1 MDEKNQVILHLPGY
15 HVMFTPRVIVA
26 KISKMAHI
34 FYFLLLLVL
43 IYYALFRTTIQSYRD
58 INSKISGNKNIGF
71 WYSHCSISSFFLN
84 ISTFSSQALF
94 PRPTKP
100 NHFLK
105 ELHVN
110 IILEL

>member
-15 HVMFTPRVIVA
+15 HVMFTPRVIVT

-34 FYFLLLLVL
+34 FYFLLMTSEGLIQLLVL

-71 WYSHCSISSFFLN
+71 WYSL
-84 ISTFSSQALF
+84 LF
-94 PRPTKP
+94 
-100 NHFLK
+100 NQ
-105 ELHVN
+105 
-110 IILEL
+110 